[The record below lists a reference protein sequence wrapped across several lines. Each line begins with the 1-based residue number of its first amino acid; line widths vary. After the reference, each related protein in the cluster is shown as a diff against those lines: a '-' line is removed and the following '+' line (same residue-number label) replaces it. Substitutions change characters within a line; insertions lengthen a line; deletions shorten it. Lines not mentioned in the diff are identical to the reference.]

1 MKKELN
7 TVPSHINKL
16 IENDK
21 DSESN
26 QFKTKIS
33 RHNLIELE
41 TVSY

>member
-16 IENDK
+16 MENNK

-26 QFKTKIS
+26 KYKTKIS
-33 RHNLIELE
+33 RHNLIEL
-41 TVSY
+41 